1 MIKHRIGTAAI
12 GVSVGV
18 SVLASCAAP
27 AAPPVAAPAGTVAS
41 VPVTPAATD
50 APAAELTPVQF
61 GYVPVA
67 INAPVYVAA
76 EKGYFADEGLTL
88 EFLPIDGGSDAVVQ
102 VAAGNFD
109 VAGGGISASM
119 LNAVARGIGFE
130 IAAPLHTERPKLA
143 SPFVVSKK
151 RFDSGE
157 LTKVGDLKGKKVAT
171 NNRGTATEWWLASAL
186 KQGGVDITEVEVI
199 GLPFPQVV
207 PALESG
213 TLDGAILTEPFA
225 TAAEDQ
231 GLIVRLTEDFISDF
245 KPTYVYFN
253 KEWVTANPELATKFV
268 KAYLRGARDLQ
279 GEAYFDAANVD
290 AIAKYTKVDPDVIK
304 RARRPY
310 FDPNGDIPL
319 QDIQTLQEFY
329 RKQGLLNYDA
339 DIDMAQYVVPRYV
352 EAAVKELGGK
362 VEFE

>member
-1 MIKHRIGTAAI
+1 MKSHILATA
-12 GVSVGV
+12 VGV
-18 SVLASCAAP
+18 IALAACAAP
-27 AAPPVAAPAGTVAS
+27 PPAAQPAAAPQVE
-41 VPVTPAATD
+41 
-50 APAAELTPVQF
+50 APAAGLTTVKF
-61 GYVPVA
+61 GFVPVA

-76 EKGYFADEGLTL
+76 EKGYFADEGLTV

-102 VAAGNFD
+102 VGAGNFD

-119 LNAVARGIGFE
+119 LNAVARGIEFE

-157 LTKVGDLKGKKVAT
+157 LTQMSDLKGKKVAT

-186 KQGGVDITEVEVI
+186 KQGGVDIGEVEVI
-199 GLPFPQVV
+199 GLPFPQVA

-213 TLDGAILTEPFA
+213 SLDGAILTEPFA
-225 TAAEDQ
+225 TAAEDL
-231 GLIVRLTEDFISDF
+231 GLIVRLSEDFISDF

-253 KEWVTANPELATKFV
+253 KDWVTQNPEAATKFI

-279 GEAYFDAANVD
+279 GEAYFDDANV
-290 AIAKYTKVDPDVIK
+290 AAVAKYTKVDPEVIK

-310 FDPNGDIPL
+310 FDPNGAVPL
-319 QDIQTLQEFY
+319 ADIQTLQEFY
-329 RKQGLLNYDA
+329 RQQGLLNYEA
-339 DIDMAQYVVPRYV
+339 DIDMAEYVAPQYV
-352 EAAVKELGGK
+352 EAALKELGGT
-362 VEFE
+362 VEFK